1 MPLVPNLTLSLVDAN
16 AHDDLPARSTLRRWV
31 SSALENDAQLTLVFV
46 NARVGRKLNRDY
58 RGRDYATNVLT
69 FAYETVA
76 SPDVSVVPIAPKTSR
91 RSEKL
96 RTPVAP
102 IHADI
107 VLCMPV
113 VRREAREQG
122 KTLRAH
128 LAHLVIHGVL
138 HAQGHDHER
147 DRDARRMQAI
157 ETRLLAAL
165 RIGDPYA
172 AVP

>member
-1 MPLVPNLTLSLVDAN
+1 MTLSVVDA
-16 AHDDLPARSTLRRWV
+16 HEHGDLPARSTLRRWV
-31 SSALENDAQLTLVFV
+31 LAALERDARITLVFV
-46 NARVGRKLNRDY
+46 NAPAGRKLNREF

-69 FAYETVA
+69 FAYDTAMVPGLPPARGARVMRNGA
-76 SPDVSVVPIAPKTSR
+76 SP
-91 RSEKL
+91 
-96 RTPVAP
+96 PVL
-102 IHADI
+102 ADI

-147 DRDARRMQAI
+147 ERDARRMQAI
-157 ETRLLAAL
+157 ETRLLATL
-165 RIGDPYA
+165 RIADPYA
-172 AVP
+172 GEP